1 MFCKHCGSKL
11 PEHASFCVT
20 CGKKV
25 ATEDYAGQGA
35 DAFTYAAPSDY
46 AFYDNSTDF
55 TTTSPTQP
63 KDEARD
69 AHGGKILCFAIL
81 ALAFSLSFY
90 LAFVGTIF
98 YILAKV
104 QLGKYLAQYG
114 ETEGRASV
122 GKALSIAA
130 LPVNI
135 VMMVLL
141 TLVVVAFLML

>member
-1 MFCKHCGSKL
+1 MFCKYCGSKL
-11 PEHASFCVT
+11 PDNASFCVT

-25 ATEDYAGQGA
+25 ATEDYASGA
-35 DAFTYAAPSDY
+35 DAFTYADPNNFE
-46 AFYDNSTDF
+46 FYDHF
-55 TTTSPTQP
+55 TNTPPTPPTQ
-63 KDEARD
+63 KDEERD

-90 LAFVGTIF
+90 LAFVGTVF
-98 YILAKV
+98 FILAKV
-104 QLGKYLAQYG
+104 QLGKYLAKYG

-135 VMMVLL
+135 VMMALLSLIMLVLL
-141 TLVVVAFLML
+141 LA